1 MLKSFIRTLA
11 DALSY
16 HAMNEST
23 ELHVYSEDGILKI
36 VLAQDDCEN
45 TGVVMNAAEL
55 EDAVSS
61 FVQDDAGGYSR
72 RVLANEI
79 ELEDDGGAL
88 LYGIPDVYKRQAFF
102 FVYIKIHVRKGDL
115 KNGKS

>member
-1 MLKSFIRTLA
+1 MKIYNTMTRRKEELKPI
-11 DALSY
+11 
-16 HAMNEST
+16 
-23 ELHVYSEDGILKI
+23 EDGILKI

-88 LYGIPDVYKRQAFF
+88 LYGIPADC
-102 FVYIKIHVRKGDL
+102 IL
-115 KNGKS
+115 

>member
-36 VLAQDDCEN
+36 VLAQDD
-45 TGVVMNAAEL
+45 
-55 EDAVSS
+55 
-61 FVQDDAGGYSR
+61 
-72 RVLANEI
+72 
-79 ELEDDGGAL
+79 
-88 LYGIPDVYKRQAFF
+88 
-102 FVYIKIHVRKGDL
+102 
-115 KNGKS
+115 

>member
-1 MLKSFIRTLA
+1 MLKSSIRTLA

-88 LYGIPDVYKRQAFF
+88 LYGIPADC
-102 FVYIKIHVRKGDL
+102 IL
-115 KNGKS
+115 

>member
-16 HAMNEST
+16 HAMDEKT

-45 TGVVMNAAEL
+45 TGLVMNAGEL
-55 EDAVSS
+55 EDAISS
-61 FVQDDAGGYSR
+61 YVQDDAGGYSR
-72 RVLANEI
+72 TMLANDIEI
-79 ELEDDGGAL
+79 EDDGGAL
-88 LYGIPDVYKRQAFF
+88 VYGIPAECLF
-102 FVYIKIHVRKGDL
+102 
-115 KNGKS
+115 

>member
-45 TGVVMNAAEL
+45 TGVVMNTTAY
-55 EDAVSS
+55 
-61 FVQDDAGGYSR
+61 GGQFHRAHFRLKKGSR
-72 RVLANEI
+72 
-79 ELEDDGGAL
+79 
-88 LYGIPDVYKRQAFF
+88 KF
-102 FVYIKIHVRKGDL
+102 
-115 KNGKS
+115 